1 MDFGA
6 WFVIYLSK
14 IQKNF
19 VCFDFEEMWLVQIT
33 KGQLISKC
41 LFDVFNFFQKT
52 NEKKSWFGDKQLS
65 MIVR

>member
-19 VCFDFEEMWLVQIT
+19 VCFDFEEIWLVQIT

-41 LFDVFNFFQKT
+41 LFDVFNFFQKPNKNT
-52 NEKKSWFGDKQLS
+52 
-65 MIVR
+65 